1 VKTAIHSEASVKKHR
16 KIYSNIGISAYGF
29 RLIGEGGELRMDAVK
44 GPDITRESWLCD
56 LMRRYKNDLLR
67 IGFVYLRDAS
77 LAEDAA
83 QETLMKAYQ
92 ADFRG
97 ESNEK
102 TWLMRIAINTCKDM
116 RRSAWFR
123 YVDRHVKPESL
134 PQACEPFSRED
145 ERLTLAVMALPAK
158 QMAVVLLYYYQGMS
172 LKEIS
177 ESLSIAIS
185 TVSAR
190 LTHARKKLRV
200 SLEGEG
206 MHESSSN
213 Q

>member
-1 VKTAIHSEASVKKHR
+1 
-16 KIYSNIGISAYGF
+16 
-29 RLIGEGGELRMDAVK
+29 MDAAK

-56 LMRRYKNDLLR
+56 LMRLYKNDLLR
-67 IGFVYLRDAS
+67 IGYVYLRDAS
-77 LAEDAA
+77 LAEDAV
-83 QETLMKAYQ
+83 QETLIKAYQ

-116 RRSAWFR
+116 RRSTWFR
-123 YVDRHVKPESL
+123 YVDRRVKPESL
-134 PQACEPFSRED
+134 PQASESFSRED
-145 ERLTLAVMALPAK
+145 ERLTLAVMALPPK

-177 ESLSIAIS
+177 ESLNIAIS

-190 LTHARKKLRV
+190 LTHARIKLRV

-206 MHESSSN
+206 MHETAETE
-213 Q
+213 